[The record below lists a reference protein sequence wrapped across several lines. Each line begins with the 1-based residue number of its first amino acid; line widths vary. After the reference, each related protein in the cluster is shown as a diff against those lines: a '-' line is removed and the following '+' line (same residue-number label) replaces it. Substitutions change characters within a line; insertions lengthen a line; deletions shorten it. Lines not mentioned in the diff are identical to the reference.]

1 VSSLKTSFMSTPIG
15 FSLLTVLNLLI
26 GCSKEEHLSTDFL
39 EYRTDDHGISRLH
52 VAGETNPVG
61 KWKFARISDQFPNG
75 QKKFEIGIVDGLR
88 HGSFYFWQP
97 NGLKKLEGSYERGKR
112 EGKFS
117 SYGKAGEL
125 IYEKNFIEDELEGN
139 FTLYYPMSNSE
150 VFRYFEKTNKEG
162 LKLGDIPLKSNIRME
177 GSFSKGIPVG
187 PYRTYFHPRGQSGL
201 SKEDLLE
208 ETGRFDENGRLIG
221 NQVCYYPRTEGLVVY
236 VLDNKP
242 SSIIHPPTPLG
253 LSEAIDECYSAIEEI
268 PAYRNPK
275 NIPAI
280 VYCVDRRSSRIA
292 PVWSSAIHELAIRNF
307 DGNILNERFTAN
319 YENYSKNALSK
330 AKELSLSKE
339 LSQATIPETPRA
351 SNNGVEIIGLDQSGV
366 VHDILWSEN
375 PNNGILNLDERIFK
389 KRKRIHRS
397 WESGE
402 ALTSEWSIS
411 SGLNLIIRSQ
421 EEGDRLDSP
430 TLILPSVK

>member
-1 VSSLKTSFMSTPIG
+1 VSLPKTCSLPAPIG
-15 FSLLTVLNLLI
+15 YSLLTVLILLI
-26 GCSKEEHLSTDFL
+26 GCSKEEHLSTDLL
-39 EYRTDDHGISRLH
+39 EYRTDDHGISRLY
-52 VAGETNPVG
+52 VAGDSNPVG
-61 KWKFARISDQFPNG
+61 KWKFARISDKYPNG

-88 HGSFYFWQP
+88 HGSFFFWQS

-117 SYGKAGEL
+117 AYGKAGEL
-125 IYEKNFIEDELEGN
+125 IYEKNFFEDELEGN

-150 VFRYFEKTNKEG
+150 AFRYFEKTNKEG

-208 ETGRFDENGRLIG
+208 EAGRFDENGRLIG

-236 VLDNKP
+236 VLDNEP

-253 LSEAIDECYSAIEEI
+253 LSEAIDECYSAMEEI

-307 DGNILNERFTAN
+307 DGNILNERFKPN
-319 YENYSKNALSK
+319 YENFSKNALTK

-339 LSQATIPETPRA
+339 LSEATTSKTLRA
-351 SNNGVEIIGLDQSGV
+351 NKQGVEIIGLDQTGV
-366 VHDILWSEN
+366 VHDILWSEI
-375 PNNGILNLDERIFK
+375 PNNGILNLEERIFK

-421 EEGDRLDSP
+421 EDGDKLDSP

>member
-1 VSSLKTSFMSTPIG
+1 MSSLKTSFTSTPIG
-15 FSLLTVLNLLI
+15 FSLLTVLTLLI

-61 KWKFARISDQFPNG
+61 KWKFARISDQFPDG

-236 VLDNKP
+236 VLDNEP

-253 LSEAIDECYSAIEEI
+253 LSEAIDECYSAMEEI

-307 DGNILNERFTAN
+307 DGNILNDRFSPN
-319 YENYSKNALSK
+319 YENYSKNALMK
-330 AKELSLSKE
+330 AKELSLSRE
-339 LSQATIPETPRA
+339 LSDSSTHKTPTN
-351 SNNGVEIIGLDQSGV
+351 SNKGVEIIALDQPGV
-366 VHDILWSEN
+366 VHDIVTSEF
-375 PNNGILNLDERIFK
+375 PNNGIPNLEERIFK

-397 WESGE
+397 WKSGE

-411 SGLNLIIRSQ
+411 SGLNLIIRSN
-421 EEGDRLDSP
+421 EKDDEWGSP